1 MVCTKYASRTHKNSL
16 DCRCEMKD
24 VMLEMDRIL
33 RPGGLVIIRDGYSY
47 LEQSETLAKAMR
59 WKCTRYDTELG
70 PEDSNGLSICR
81 KEFWQ
86 SKEVRAT
93 EEV

>member
-1 MVCTKYASRTHKNSL
+1 MVSPKYASNTHKDLL
-16 DCRCEMKD
+16 DGRCEMKD
-24 VMLEMDRIL
+24 MMLEMDRIL

-70 PEDSNGLSICR
+70 PEDSNGLSICQ

-86 SKEVRAT
+86 SEEAMVT

>member
-1 MVCTKYASRTHKNSL
+1 MVCTKYAYFTNKKSL
-16 DCRCEMKD
+16 DGRCEMKD

-86 SKEVRAT
+86 SKEAMDT